1 VNGYSDVPDKA
12 TILKVDGDKRVSE
25 HPTHLVSLAKA
36 NSALFQPSLFTT
48 CAVSSLLRQVD

>member
-1 VNGYSDVPDKA
+1 MNGYSDVPDEA

-36 NSALFQPSLFTT
+36 NSALFRPSLFTT

>member
-1 VNGYSDVPDKA
+1 MNGYSDVPDKA

-36 NSALFQPSLFTT
+36 NSALFRPSLGD
-48 CAVSSLLRQVD
+48 AGK